1 MYTRRYFRMILP
13 IGIDCGLATYLRD
26 HQVRTCALPF
36 DWVVSY
42 NGVAKCIEDDFHQFI
57 PASNQRHN
65 PYDIYFWHDFTA
77 RTFEQDISKYKRR
90 IERFQT
96 ILATS
101 QEEVLFIRKGHA
113 GHHHTEQNSKFSA
126 IRSDLEDAEALDAVL
141 QQKYPMLRYK
151 LIVVLVCSKCFDP
164 MTVYTSVSE
173 RIKIYNIA
181 TPEVDDPRF
190 IEQIKQILSVFSR
203 DPPGN

>member
-1 MYTRRYFRMILP
+1 MIIP

-26 HQVRTCALPF
+26 HHLRTCALPF

-42 NGVAKCIEDDFHQFI
+42 NGVAKCIEDDFRQFI
-57 PASNQRHN
+57 PPSNQRHN
-65 PYDIYFWHDFTA
+65 HYDIYFWHDFTA
-77 RTFEQDISKYKRR
+77 HTFDQDTVKYKRR
-90 IERFQT
+90 IERFET

-113 GHHHTEQNSKFSA
+113 GHHHTEQNSTITT
-126 IRSDLEDAEALDAVL
+126 IRSDLEDTEALDIVL
-141 QQKYPMLRYK
+141 QRKYPMLRYK

-164 MTVYTSVSE
+164 TTVYTSVSE
-173 RIKIYNIA
+173 RIQIYNIA
-181 TPEVDDPRF
+181 TPEVDNPRF
-190 IEQIKQILSVFSR
+190 MEQIEQILSVSSR